1 MQTNGKQDGRVG
13 DSQCSTLLFVEASDI
28 STENL
33 DSMPWPGEELV
44 FRVLNH
50 SDRRKFLESGQRS
63 VQDLQ
68 NMLAL
73 AGRQLSDFKRILDF
87 GCGCARVLLWLEDL
101 VPDSELYGSDIDER
115 MVQWGRDNV
124 TWANFTVNRPLPPL
138 DYPDGHFDLIYA
150 ASVFTHLDENYQD
163 QWLAELR
170 RLTSPGGMLILSV
183 HGEYVMD
190 LFEKAEIT
198 ANYDLSISDI
208 RNQLNDKGICF
219 LDNDIFVGG
228 PFPDFYH
235 STFHAPWYIFEHWGR
250 YFYVR
255 AYVSRGSGD
264 FQDFV
269 LLERMPDDV
278 ELNPISVSRNT
289 SAQSPAVSG
298 VSAETPRTAAIFLGR
313 TKDDYRRFLE
323 RVLRRV
329 GRKILGSSPEASQPV
344 RSDSSERIA
353 GGLPVTLLIERMG
366 ERINR
371 LEADLWQALRR
382 QDERLDEL
390 TNCNGNSEKDG

>member
-1 MQTNGKQDGRVG
+1 M
-13 DSQCSTLLFVEASDI
+13 EASDI
-28 STENL
+28 STEKI
-33 DSMPWPGEELV
+33 DSMPWPGEEMV
-44 FRVLNH
+44 FRVSNQT
-50 SDRRKFLESGQRS
+50 DRRRFLESGERS
-63 VQDLQ
+63 VRDLQ

-73 AGRQLSDFKRILDF
+73 AGRQLSDFNRILDF

-101 VPDSELYGSDIDER
+101 VPDSELHGCDIDER
-115 MVQWGRDNV
+115 MVQWGRDHV
-124 TWANFTVNRPLPPL
+124 TWASFTVNHPLPPL

-163 QWLAELR
+163 QWLAELH

-198 ANYDLSISDI
+198 ANYDLSISNI

-289 SAQSPAVSG
+289 AARSPAVSG
-298 VSAETPRTAAIFLGR
+298 IPEDTPGTAATFLGR
-313 TKDDYRRFLE
+313 TKDDYRRYLE
-323 RVLRRV
+323 RVVRRV
-329 GRKILGSSPEASQPV
+329 GRKILGSSPEASQPAGG
-344 RSDSSERIA
+344 DSSERIA

-371 LEADLWQALRR
+371 LETDLWQALRR

-390 TNCNGNSEKDG
+390 TKRNGNSEKDG